1 MKKVQNKLDD
11 NFIKSAKL
19 ITDKPNFKRSYSQR
33 LALRNAIDRFIIS
46 RLEIKHQNGYR
57 IHPTKKEEFEIWESE
72 QAWGDE

>member
-33 LALRNAIDRFIIS
+33 LTLRNAIDRFIIS
-46 RLEIKHQNGYR
+46 RLEIKHRNGYR

-72 QAWGDE
+72 QVWGDE